1 MATVNSYSGCVPTPD
16 RTSLDEIVLAARE
29 LLEQDSLT
37 MQAVA
42 DRVGVQA
49 PSLYKRVRSRDELVR
64 MVAEATL
71 AELALLDGDLRSI
84 AQAYRDLAHERPA
97 AFRLLFSGV
106 TVSPSLLAAASE
118 PILRASSALAGPDH
132 ALVAARTVTAW
143 ANGFIS
149 MELAGGFNLGGSVD
163 EAWEF
168 GLARLI
174 DAISLKA

>member
-1 MATVNSYSGCVPTPD
+1 
-16 RTSLDEIVLAARE
+16 
-29 LLEQDSLT
+29 

-84 AQAYRDLAHERPA
+84 AQAYRDLARERPA

-118 PILRASSALAGPDH
+118 PILRASAALAGPDH

-163 EAWEF
+163 EAWQF
-168 GLARLI
+168 GLSRLI
-174 DAISLKA
+174 DAISLGS